1 MPSPPLW
8 QICLHT
14 TAEAEDAA
22 IEALTSEFGAPASGY
37 TDFET
42 GAVLVSTYLESKPAG
57 FETALKTIRARL
69 LAAKQGRL
77 NLGPATLEVRPV
89 KRENWAE
96 SWKRHF
102 KPLSIGGKL
111 LLKPSWSCH
120 RAKPGQKVIVLDPGL
135 SFGTGHHATT
145 SFCLREVV
153 RFCERGG
160 GSFLDMGTG
169 SGILAIAAAK
179 LGASPVEAFDHDP
192 ESVRVAHENARRNH
206 VADKLRLTQADLTKQ
221 PQKPKRTYD
230 LVCANLISNLLLQE
244 RHKIIARVA
253 PGGTL
258 VLAGILKT
266 EFSKVQSAFEPAGL
280 KLVRRRDEKEWSSGA
295 FTLPR
300 SADL

>member
-14 TAEAEDAA
+14 TADAEDAA

-42 GAVLVSTYLESKPAG
+42 GAVLVSAYLATKPAG
-57 FETALKTIRARL
+57 FPNRARAVRARMF
-69 LAAKQGRL
+69 AAKAAGLRIGEARL
-77 NLGPATLEVRPV
+77 TLRRL

-111 LLKPSWSCH
+111 LLKPSWSRR
-120 RAKPGQKVIVLDPGL
+120 RAKPGQKVAVLDPGL

-153 RFCERGG
+153 RFCGGGG

-179 LGASPVEAFDHDP
+179 LGASPVEAFDYDP
-192 ESVRVAHENARRNH
+192 ESVRVARENARRNR
-206 VADKLRLTQADLTKQ
+206 VADKLRLAQADLTRQ
-221 PQKPKRTYD
+221 PKKSKRTYD

-253 PGGTL
+253 PTGTL
-258 VLAGILKT
+258 VLAGILQT
-266 EFSKVQSAFEPAGL
+266 EFAKVQAEFEAAGL

-295 FTLPR
+295 FVRAR

>member
-1 MPSPPLW
+1 MTRSPLW
-8 QICLHT
+8 QVSLQT

-22 IEALTSEFGAPASGY
+22 IEALSAEFNTPASSY
-37 TDFET
+37 TDVET
-42 GAVLVSTYLESKPAG
+42 GTVRVSAYLETRPAG
-57 FETALKTIRARL
+57 FPKRARAVRARM
-69 LAAKQGRL
+69 LAAKAAGLRIGEARL
-77 NLGPATLEVRPV
+77 TLRRL

-102 KPLSIGGKL
+102 KPLPIGGKL
-111 LLKPSWSCH
+111 LLKPSWSRR

-135 SFGTGHHATT
+135 SFGTGHHPTT

-153 RFCERGG
+153 RFCERGS

-179 LGASPVEAFDHDP
+179 LGASPVEAFDYDP
-192 ESVRVAHENARRNH
+192 ESVRVARENARRNR

-244 RHKIIARVA
+244 RNKIIARVA

-266 EFSKVQSAFEPAGL
+266 EFSKVQNVFERAGL

-295 FTLPR
+295 FTRPR
-300 SADL
+300 SAG